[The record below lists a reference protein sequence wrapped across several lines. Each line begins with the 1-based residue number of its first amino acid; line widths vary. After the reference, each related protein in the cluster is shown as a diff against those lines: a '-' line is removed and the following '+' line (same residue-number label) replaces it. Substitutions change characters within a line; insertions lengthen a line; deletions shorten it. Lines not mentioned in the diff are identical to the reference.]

1 MSKSKICFFVSQFTH
16 YLRKENNLNLSTKIS
31 LVGDVDLQ
39 NCAKSK
45 HPLRFYSEKHIFFN
59 FCLAFYYL
67 LIAFD
72 MFNLLGS

>member
-16 YLRKENNLNLSTKIS
+16 YLRRENNLNLSTKIS

-45 HPLRFYSEKHIFFN
+45 HPLRF
-59 FCLAFYYL
+59 
-67 LIAFD
+67 
-72 MFNLLGS
+72 